1 MLGLKDNYTNE
12 IIDKLNA
19 YLSNVQVT
27 YMNVRGYHWN
37 ITGKQFFALH
47 EKFEEYYDEITEH
60 FDEVAERMLML
71 GMKPASTLGEYVEHS
86 FIKEAAY
93 TTEMTATEMVEAA
106 LADYKLLVEKVQEGY
121 DIVEG
126 DEVTTDI
133 LVGLETA
140 YGKHA
145 WMLEFYLNQ

>member
-1 MLGLKDNYTNE
+1 MSKEKYLNELVSSLGVFYV
-12 IIDKLNA
+12 KLH
-19 YLSNVQVT
+19 Q
-27 YMNVRGYHWN
+27 YHWYVK
-37 ITGKQFFALH
+37 GPSFFVLH
-47 EKFEEYYDEITEH
+47 EKFEEFYDEITGH

-71 GMKPASTLGEYVEHS
+71 GMKPASTLKEYIEHS
-86 FIKEAAY
+86 FIKETPYAKELSAK
-93 TTEMTATEMVEAA
+93 EMVTEI

-121 DIVEG
+121 DVVEG

-145 WMLEFYLNQ
+145 WMLGFYLDN

>member
-1 MLGLKDNYTNE
+1 MSKEKYLNGLVSSLGVFYV
-12 IIDKLNA
+12 KLH
-19 YLSNVQVT
+19 QW
-27 YMNVRGYHWN
+27 HWYVK
-37 ITGKQFFALH
+37 GPAFYVLH

-86 FIKEAAY
+86 FIKEAPY
-93 TTEMTATEMVEAA
+93 TKEMTATEMVEAA

>member
-1 MLGLKDNYTNE
+1 MSKEKYLNGLVSSLGVFYV
-12 IIDKLNA
+12 KLH
-19 YLSNVQVT
+19 QW
-27 YMNVRGYHWN
+27 HWYVK
-37 ITGKQFFALH
+37 GPAFYVLH